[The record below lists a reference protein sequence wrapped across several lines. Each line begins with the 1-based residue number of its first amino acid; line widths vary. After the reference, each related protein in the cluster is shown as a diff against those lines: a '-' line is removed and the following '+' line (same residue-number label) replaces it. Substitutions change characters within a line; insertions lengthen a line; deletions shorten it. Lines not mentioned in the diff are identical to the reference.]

1 MNHYTLTAKQV
12 AAYTEFLCAEER
24 STATGGK
31 YFRDIRAFVEWL
43 EERQV
48 TKEAVARWNKQPL
61 EDSFSPTAVNTKLS
75 AVNGLLRFL
84 GWEERRAKFVRVQK
98 RAFRDA
104 VRDLDRDE
112 YQRLLDAARQAAE
125 IREKTKTE
133 QVFPASR
140 SGGR

>member
-1 MNHYTLTAKQV
+1 MNHRTLTAKQV
-12 AAYTEFLCAEER
+12 AAYTEFLRAEER
-24 STATGGK
+24 TDATVEK
-31 YFRDIRAFVEWL
+31 YSRDIRAFAEWL

-48 TKEAVARWNKQPL
+48 TKEAVVRWKEQLL
-61 EDSFSPTAVNTKLS
+61 EDSFSPTVVNTKLS
-75 AVNGLLRFL
+75 AVNGQLRFL
-84 GWEERRAKFVRVQK
+84 GWKECRVKFVRVQK

-133 QVFPASR
+133 QVFPAPR